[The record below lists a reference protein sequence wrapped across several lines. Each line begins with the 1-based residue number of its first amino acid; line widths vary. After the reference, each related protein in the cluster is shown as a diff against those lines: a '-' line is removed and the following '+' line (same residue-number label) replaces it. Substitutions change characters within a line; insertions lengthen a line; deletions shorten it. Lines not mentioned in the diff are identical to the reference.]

1 MINCF
6 AGDAPAKAEA
16 GGEAPADEKA
26 EEIAHWTAE
35 EAGAMEEPPN
45 NEGKIHDKE
54 IYIFTNM
61 T

>member
-6 AGDAPAKAEA
+6 AGDEADEEAEAPAKEA
-16 GGEAPADEKA
+16 KEVPHWAAKEAKEVR
-26 EEIAHWTAE
+26 
-35 EAGAMEEPPN
+35 N
-45 NEGKIHDKE
+45 YVGKIYDKE